1 MALMPER
8 KFDPAKPLVVRRML
22 VAGGRHFNPGDVFD
36 WRRMSIAQRR
46 VMQLFDNGKLMHA
59 DTAAPTAGKPASDL
73 AGLQAREMVG
83 RPAPEPVL
91 NVEKSVEQETQDED
105 ILAAAAF
112 EPATVFDD
120 GLDLLD
126 MKALRAIAEEE
137 GAPYRV
143 SREAQREAI
152 RENRRVKA

>member
-8 KFDPAKPLVVRRML
+8 KFDPTKPLVVRRMF
-22 VAGGRHFNPGDVFD
+22 VAAGRHFNPGDAFD
-36 WRRMSIAQRR
+36 WRRMSMAQRR

-59 DTAAPTAGKPASDL
+59 DATPAPVSDI

-83 RPAPEPVL
+83 RPAPEPVF
-91 NVEKSVEQETQDED
+91 NVEKTVEQEMQDED
-105 ILAAAAF
+105 ILAAAV
-112 EPATVFDD
+112 EPATVFGD

-137 GAPYRV
+137 NAPFRV
-143 SREAQREAI
+143 SRELQREAI
-152 RENRRVKA
+152 RENRRNT

>member
-1 MALMPER
+1 MARVPER
-8 KFDPAKPLVVRRML
+8 KFDPTKPLVVRRFF
-22 VAGGRHFNPGDVFD
+22 VAAGRHFSPGDAFD
-36 WRRMSIAQRR
+36 WRRMSLAQRR

-59 DTAAPTAGKPASDL
+59 DAPPAAASDL

-83 RPAPEPVL
+83 RPAPEPVF
-91 NVEKSVEQETQDED
+91 NVEKTVEQEMQDED

-137 GAPYRV
+137 NAPYRV

-152 RENRRVKA
+152 RENRRGR

>member
-8 KFDPAKPLVVRRML
+8 KFDPAKPLVVRRMF
-22 VAGGRHFNPGDVFD
+22 VAAGRHFNPGDAFD
-36 WRRMSIAQRR
+36 WRRMSMAQRR

-59 DTAAPTAGKPASDL
+59 EATSEIKSDL
-73 AGLQAREMVG
+73 AGLQAREMIS

-91 NVEKSVEQETQDED
+91 NVEKTVEQEIQDED
-105 ILAAAAF
+105 IRIAAAV
-112 EPATVFDD
+112 EPATVFGD

-126 MKALRAIAEEE
+126 MKALRAIAEQEN
-137 GAPYRV
+137 APYRV

-152 RENRRVKA
+152 RENRRAKA